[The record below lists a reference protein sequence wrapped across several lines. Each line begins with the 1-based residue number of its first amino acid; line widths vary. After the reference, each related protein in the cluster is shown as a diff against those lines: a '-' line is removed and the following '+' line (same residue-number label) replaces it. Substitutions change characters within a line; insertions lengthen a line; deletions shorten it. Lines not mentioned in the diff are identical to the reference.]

1 MALDALLSALRQEAD
16 RTVEQLL
23 TSAREEAA
31 RLQSEAVAR
40 VEHRCAE
47 AIATREA
54 ELKAAADVARAR
66 AQRAAAVGM
75 VQARDACLE
84 RIFRATD
91 DALAR
96 ALDSPDYATAPGGLA
111 TEALVYVSGV
121 PVVVRCRTS
130 FVQTVRAVVQPWR
143 DVVVM
148 PDDTVAPGVLVEARD
163 GSVIVDNTVGARLR
177 RMRPLLSIEVL
188 ERIGAIP

>member
-1 MALDALLSALRQEAD
+1 MALDALLSALRQEAE

-23 TSAREEAA
+23 TAAREEAA
-31 RLQSEAVAR
+31 RLRTDAVAR

-54 ELKAAADVARAR
+54 ELKAAAEVARAR

-84 RIFRATD
+84 RIFSATD
-91 DALAR
+91 DALAQ
-96 ALDSPDYATAPGGLA
+96 ALDSPDYATAPGRLA
-111 TEALVYVSGV
+111 TEALAYVSGV
-121 PVVVRCRTS
+121 PVVVKCRAS
-130 FVQTVRAVVQPWR
+130 LADKVRVVVQHWR
-143 DVVVM
+143 DVAVV
-148 PDDTVAPGVLVEARD
+148 PDDTVAPGVWIEAID
-163 GSVIVDNTVGARLR
+163 GSVIIDNTVGARLR

-188 ERIGAIP
+188 ERIGAVP